1 MKRDPFY
8 QEILEGL
15 KRPLDPDLF
24 EQCCA
29 DLLRHD
35 FPALV
40 PIRGGGDAGMDG
52 AIADGKG
59 FPFPLIC
66 TTGKSVIQNLT
77 KNINSYL
84 KNGGTRRKAVLAT
97 SQELT
102 FKKRKN
108 LETRAEK
115 LGFVLVQIYSQ
126 GAIADRLY
134 YNQHWCTEL
143 LNLTGEPSPISVV
156 PCTSRPLLGDTIIGR
171 EQDIKWVQETKGDRL
186 LVGQPGSGKTFLLH
200 IYAKRGGGFFV
211 IKKDRSAIASA
222 VRSLKPVALFLDDAH
237 IETKFL
243 TELRQLRKEIGGS
256 FEIIATCWPN
266 AQQKVADSL
275 NLPSSSIHTLELL
288 TRDEIV
294 SIVKSAGIQGPV
306 ELIREIVDQAQGRP
320 GLAVTL
326 AYLCL
331 KGDVQ
336 RVALG
341 DALSGSILDTFE
353 PLVGKRPSG
362 ILAAFAIGGDSGMPI
377 RIVADFLKQ
386 PEIDIQHVVTELA
399 SGGVIT
405 EMSQTNTLSV
415 NPAALRFALV
425 RDIFFKGPTSLDPAR
440 LIANAPFLA
449 GVAFTLMGAK
459 ARGALV
465 PQDQL
470 ISILEREKSGDAWE
484 AYAWLGRDESNAVLE
499 RHPELLIKVAR
510 AALHRTPEKVI
521 PLLLRAASGDERQ
534 LHSTPDHPLRLISD
548 WIKESYPGSGE
559 VVKRRTDL
567 LKVIK
572 TFNSR
577 EEDIKACLKALSFVF
592 SLEYERHTSDPGL
605 GRTITFTHGPVT
617 LDEVKSIGELW
628 PEALTII
635 KKIKD
640 PDWLLAIEIINEVAF
655 PVISNT
661 YPGFREIRKT
671 MVVQMLST
679 LMFLP
684 KVGPGLLH
692 RINGIAR
699 QLQINLKIKLDKE
712 FETLFPY
719 EEIDDW
725 KAAQEQQNKAV
736 MELSG
741 EWAKLPLHRVV
752 RRIALYEREAKA
764 VGINFPRW
772 TLALCWELA
781 QRVEKRLPWVKYMSR
796 VGVAGELI
804 APLLRQ
810 AALKGESGW
819 EKVIAEFLR
828 IQNLRWVAI
837 PILLTLPHAPLYLI
851 KKALQNLAGLAETIE
866 MLCWRKE
873 VPEKTL
879 ALLLCHPDALIAGS
893 AAIGEW
899 QGDPKGKVRDSLRE
913 EWERAILNINYRE
926 HWLGEILKNHPELS
940 FKWLK
945 THITEQDIHYEM
957 LKIYK
962 SAIQCL
968 GNDQRR
974 ELLRMVPNNTWRH
987 EIVNYLV
994 GDSLELYQFLLR
1006 DNDKKGIHLLP
1017 LYGFERDTIREENLE
1032 EMSWIGKAMVALDA
1046 GYTAEEI
1053 EEAIFSPMWSWSG
1066 NESEFWRRWI
1076 GNYEKL
1082 LSHRDPRIREI
1093 GEIGKKK
1100 ASRELDRSLKE
1111 ERREAI
1117 YGYD

>member
-1 MKRDPFY
+1 LKRDPFY

-15 KRPLDPDLF
+15 KRQLDPDLF

-29 DLLRHD
+29 DILRHD

-66 TTGKSVIQNLT
+66 TTGKSVIRNFT

-108 LETRAEK
+108 LETRGQK

-134 YNQHWCTEL
+134 YNQHWCKEL

-171 EQDIKWVQETKGDRL
+171 EQDINWVQETKGDRL

-211 IKKDRSAIASA
+211 IKKDRSAVASA
-222 VRSLKPVALFLDDAH
+222 VRSIKPAALFLDDAH

-243 TELRQLRKEIGGS
+243 TELRQLREEIAGS

-275 NLPSSSIHTLELL
+275 NIPSSSIHTLELL

-294 SIVKSAGIQGPV
+294 SILKLVGIQGPV

-341 DALSGSILDTFE
+341 DALSRSILDTFE
-353 PLVGKRPSG
+353 PLVGKKASG

-415 NPAALRFALV
+415 NPPALRFALV
-425 RDIFFKGPTSLDPAR
+425 RDIFFKGPASLDPER
-440 LIANAPFLA
+440 LIVNAPFLA
-449 GVAFTLMGAK
+449 GVAFTLIGAK

-465 PQDQL
+465 PRDQL
-470 ISILEREKSGDAWE
+470 ISILERAKSVDAWE

-510 AALHRTPEKVI
+510 AALHRSSEKVI
-521 PLLLRAASGDERQ
+521 PLLLRAALGDERQ
-534 LHSTPDHPLRLISD
+534 LHSAPDHPLRLISD
-548 WIKESYPGSGE
+548 WINESRPGSGQ
-559 VVKRRTDL
+559 VVKRRTAL
-567 LKVIK
+567 LEVIK
-572 TFNSR
+572 NLVSK
-577 EEDIKACLKALSFVF
+577 EENTKACLKALSFVF
-592 SLEYERHTSDPGL
+592 SLKYERHTSDPGL
-605 GRTITFTHGPVT
+605 GRTITFTHGPIT
-617 LDEVKSIGELW
+617 LDEVRSVGKLW
-628 PEALTII
+628 PLALAII
-635 KKIKD
+635 KKIKAL
-640 PDWLLAIEIINEVAF
+640 DWLLLIEIIDEVAF
-655 PVISNT
+655 PFISNT
-661 YPGFREIRKT
+661 YPGFYESRREIAA
-671 MVVQMLST
+671 QMLRDLIS
-679 LMFLP
+679 LP
-684 KVGPGLLH
+684 KVGPGFSH

-699 QLQINLKIKLDKE
+699 QLEMDLKMNLDKE

-719 EEIDDW
+719 EELDDW
-725 KAAQEQQNKAV
+725 KTAQEQQNKAV
-736 MELSG
+736 KELSG

-764 VGINFPRW
+764 AGINFPRW
-772 TLALCWELA
+772 TLGLCWELA
-781 QRVEKRLPWVKYMSR
+781 QRVEKRLPWVKHMSR

-804 APLLRQ
+804 GPLFRQ
-810 AALKGESGW
+810 AALKDESGW
-819 EKVIAEFLR
+819 EKVMTEFLG
-828 IQNLRWVAI
+828 IENLRWVAI
-837 PILLTLPHAPLYLI
+837 PILLTLPNAPSYLI

-893 AAIGEW
+893 AAVGEW
-899 QGDPKGKVRDSLRE
+899 QGDPRGKVRETLKMD
-913 EWERAILNINYRE
+913 WERAILRMNYKE
-926 HWLGEILKNHPELS
+926 YWLGEILKNDPELS

-945 THITEQDIHYEM
+945 LRITEKEVPYEM
-957 LKIYK
+957 LRTYQ
-962 SAIQCL
+962 SAILPL
-968 GNDQRR
+968 GNDKRE
-974 ELLRMVPNNTWRH
+974 ELLGIIPSDTWRG
-987 EIVNYLV
+987 EIVDYLI
-994 GDSLELYQFLLR
+994 GDSLELYQVLLR
-1006 DNDKKGIHLLP
+1006 DNDKKDLHLLP
-1017 LYGFERDTIREENLE
+1017 LHGFKRDVIEKETWEET
-1032 EMSWIGKAMVALDA
+1032 SWVAKAMVALNA

-1053 EEAIFSPMWSWSG
+1053 EEAIFSPMWSWSD

-1076 GNYEKL
+1076 RNYEKL
-1082 LSHRDPRIREI
+1082 LSHLDPRIQKI

-1100 ASRELDRSLKE
+1100 ASRALDRSLKE

>member
-1 MKRDPFY
+1 MKRDLFY
-8 QEILEGL
+8 QEILEAL

-59 FPFPLIC
+59 

-102 FKKRKN
+102 FKKREN
-108 LETRAEK
+108 LETRSQK

-134 YNQHWCTEL
+134 YNQHWCKEL

-156 PCTSRPLLGDTIIGR
+156 PCTSRPLLGDTMIGR

-211 IKKDRSAIASA
+211 IKKDRFAVASAI
-222 VRSLKPVALFLDDAH
+222 RSLKPKALFLDDAH
-237 IETKFL
+237 IEAKFL
-243 TELRQLRKEIGGS
+243 TELRQLREDIAGS

-275 NLPSSSIHTLELL
+275 NLPSSSIHTLDLL

-320 GLAVTL
+320 GLAITL

-341 DALSGSILDTFE
+341 DGLSGSILDTFE
-353 PLVGKRPSG
+353 PLVGKRASG
-362 ILAAFAIGGDSGMPI
+362 ILAAFAIGGDSGMPTK
-377 RIVADFLKQ
+377 IVADFLKQ
-386 PEIDIQHVVTELA
+386 PEMDIQHVVTELA

-405 EMSQTNTLSV
+405 EISQTNKLSV
-415 NPAALRFALV
+415 NPAALRYALV
-425 RDIFFKGPTSLDPAR
+425 RDIFFKGPASLDPAR
-440 LIANAPFLA
+440 LIANAPFLV
-449 GVAFTLMGAK
+449 GVAFTLIGAK
-459 ARGALV
+459 ARGALI

-470 ISILEREKSGDAWE
+470 ISILERAKSGDVWE

-510 AALHRTPEKVI
+510 AGLHRTPERII

-548 WIKESYPGSGE
+548 WINESYPGSGQ
-559 VVKRRTDL
+559 VVARRTAL
-567 LKVIK
+567 LEVIK
-572 TFNSR
+572 NLVAK
-577 EEDIKACLKALSFVF
+577 EECTKACLKALSFVF
-592 SLEYERHTSDPGL
+592 SLKYEGHTSDPGL

-617 LDEVKSIGELW
+617 INEVKSIGELW
-628 PEALTII
+628 HEALTII
-635 KKIKD
+635 RKIED
-640 PDWLLAIEIINEVAF
+640 PDWLLVIEIVNEVAF
-655 PVISNT
+655 PTIHNT
-661 YPGFREIRKT
+661 YAGFYEIRKAIIAR
-671 MVVQMLST
+671 MLGD
-679 LMFLP
+679 LNGLP
-684 KVGPGLLH
+684 KISPGLLH
-692 RINGIAR
+692 RMKGIAQR
-699 QLQINLKIKLDKE
+699 LEIILETGLDEE
-712 FETLFPY
+712 FETLCPS
-719 EEIDDW
+719 EELDDW
-725 KAAQEQQNKAV
+725 EAAWERQRNAV
-736 MELSG
+736 IELAG
-741 EWAKLPLHRVV
+741 KWAKLSVQPVV
-752 RRIALYEREAKA
+752 ERIALFEKEAKA
-764 VGINFPRW
+764 VGIDWPRW
-772 TLALCWELA
+772 MPTLCSEIA
-781 QRVEKRLPWVKYMSR
+781 QRVEKRLPWAKHMLKIQVP
-796 VGVAGELI
+796 GELI
-804 APLLRQ
+804 NPFLRQ
-810 AALKGESGW
+810 AALEEESGW
-819 EKVIAEFLR
+819 ESVISEFLK
-828 IQNLRWVAI
+828 IKDLKWVAVGT
-837 PILLTLPHAPLYLI
+837 LLTLPHAPLYLV
-851 KKALQNLAGLAETIE
+851 KEALQNLEGLAKTIE

-879 ALLLCHPDALIAGS
+879 ALLLCHPDPLIAGS

-899 QGDPKGKVRDSLRE
+899 QGDPRGKVRDVLKI
-913 EWERAILNINYRE
+913 EWEGAILRINYKAY
-926 HWLGEILKNHPELS
+926 WLGEILKNDPEVS

-945 THITEQDIHYEM
+945 LHVIEKEIPYEM
-957 LKIYK
+957 LRTYQ
-962 SAIQCL
+962 SAILPL
-968 GNDQRR
+968 GNDKRE
-974 ELLRMVPNNTWRH
+974 ELLRLIPSDTWRE
-987 EIVNYLV
+987 EIVDYLV
-994 GDSLELYQFLLR
+994 GDSLEFYKVLLR
-1006 DNDKKGIHLLP
+1006 DNDKKDLHLFP
-1017 LYGFERDTIREENLE
+1017 LHGFNRDVIGEETWE
-1032 EMSWIGKAMVALDA
+1032 ETSWTAKATVALDA

-1053 EEAIFSPMWSWSG
+1053 EEAIFSPMWSRSG
-1066 NESEFWRRWI
+1066 SESEFWRRWI

-1082 LSHRDPRIREI
+1082 LSHRDPRIQKI
-1093 GEIGKKK
+1093 GEIGKRK
-1100 ASRELDRSLKE
+1100 ASRELDRSLRE
-1111 ERREAI
+1111 ERREAV